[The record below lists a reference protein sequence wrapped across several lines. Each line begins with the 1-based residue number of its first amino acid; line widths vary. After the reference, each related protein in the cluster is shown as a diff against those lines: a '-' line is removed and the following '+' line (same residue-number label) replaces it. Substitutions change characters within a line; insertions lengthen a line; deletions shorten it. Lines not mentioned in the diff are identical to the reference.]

1 MINHPNLKNFD
12 AAEYL
17 ETKEDVLLFLNEAF
31 SSRDTDHIV
40 SAVESVLRSK
50 PVRAMQGS
58 GGNLKNVEQ
67 TFGEDRKPTLQTLIC
82 IAENPINSLN
92 RVQSSQAELDLTS
105 RSKKLKVL
113 RYCAKVFIFFQ
124 GGLIDTKLHN

>member
-1 MINHPNLKNFD
+1 MINYQNLKNFD

-40 SAVESVLRSK
+40 SAVESVLRAK

-82 IAENPINSLN
+82 IAEALNSQL
-92 RVQSSQAELDLTS
+92 
-105 RSKKLKVL
+105 
-113 RYCAKVFIFFQ
+113 
-124 GGLIDTKLHN
+124 GLFPTDCTGAIS

>member
-1 MINHPNLKNFD
+1 MINYQNLKNFD

-67 TFGEDRKPTLQTLIC
+67 TFGEDRKPTFQTLVF
-82 IAENPINSLN
+82 IAEVLNSPPG
-92 RVQSSQAELDLTS
+92 
-105 RSKKLKVL
+105 L
-113 RYCAKVFIFFQ
+113 RPTDYA
-124 GGLIDTKLHN
+124 DTI

>member
-1 MINHPNLKNFD
+1 MINYQNLKNFD

-31 SSRDTDHIV
+31 SSRDT
-40 SAVESVLRSK
+40 VESVLRSK

-58 GGNLKNVEQ
+58 GGNLKNLEQ

-82 IAENPINSLN
+82 IAEALNSQL
-92 RVQSSQAELDLTS
+92 
-105 RSKKLKVL
+105 
-113 RYCAKVFIFFQ
+113 
-124 GGLIDTKLHN
+124 GLFPTDCTGAIS

>member
-1 MINHPNLKNFD
+1 MINYQNLKNFD

-17 ETKEDVLLFLNEAF
+17 ETKEDVLLFLKEDVLLFLNEAF

-82 IAENPINSLN
+82 IAEALNSQL
-92 RVQSSQAELDLTS
+92 
-105 RSKKLKVL
+105 
-113 RYCAKVFIFFQ
+113 
-124 GGLIDTKLHN
+124 GLFPTDCTGAIS